1 MLILK
6 SKTRATLILKNSV
19 LLISK
24 SKIRLMLISSNTRV
38 SRYKKK
44 RIMVIMIFKKNSN
57 GHVDR
62 KELGK
67 VKSMNYHG
75 QKYQKTER
83 RCWKLYSQ

>member
-44 RIMVIMIFKKNSN
+44 KNN
-57 GHVDR
+57 GYYDI
-62 KELGK
+62 
-67 VKSMNYHG
+67 
-75 QKYQKTER
+75 
-83 RCWKLYSQ
+83 